1 MTEDVRRSKSTGILD
16 ALLDRRTTETPC
28 TSVDQMA
35 VADPLPPA
43 FMTASSPAMQGPSPT
58 SAFSRFSQLR
68 RAEAPT
74 NFQPPFTL
82 EGIALYLDRAS
93 PTDDLAYLTEGY
105 YSPADSFRP
114 VVRTNGEVS
123 SSSQPMRK
131 SLSFPKMKR
140 DTPLKSCVL
149 NEKYLRRAKSVR
161 FADTQ
166 GLPLIEAIHQL
177 KVGDSSYTENK
188 IVPYNENCEFQPVE
202 LVSCRQSK
210 ASKDKQHSTTTATN
224 TTSPYA
230 VPAAKKK
237 QLPALTLSPST
248 VSPVVGPPQL
258 NRQLS
263 PPIPRRVFRFS
274 QPGSEPGFY
283 ERVSRDNIVLESVRD
298 EPRMIRGVIRVSNLS
313 YHKEVTVRWSH
324 DHWRSY
330 HDTNAVFSANDGHT
344 DRFTFELPANGED
357 IEFALRFKCDGAEY
371 WDSNRGKNY
380 VVEGVR

>member
-16 ALLDRRTTETPC
+16 ALLDRSTDTLC
-28 TSVDQMA
+28 TSDQMA

-43 FMTASSPAMQGPSPT
+43 FMAASTPAMQGPSPT

-68 RAEAPT
+68 RAEPPN
-74 NFQPPFTL
+74 NFHSPNFTL
-82 EGIALYLDRAS
+82 EGIALLLDRAS
-93 PTDDLAYLTEGY
+93 PTDDLSYLTEGY
-105 YSPADSFRP
+105 YSASDSLKT

-123 SSSQPMRK
+123 SSQRMRK

-149 NEKYLRRAKSVR
+149 NDKYLRRAKSVR

-177 KVGDSSYTENK
+177 SVGDSSYTENK
-188 IVPYNENCEFQPVE
+188 IVPYSDNCEFQPIK
-202 LVSCRQSK
+202 LVSCRQSR
-210 ASKDKQHSTTTATN
+210 AAKDKPHLSTTPDAT
-224 TTSPYA
+224 TTTPYT
-230 VPAAKKK
+230 VPATKMA
-237 QLPALTLSPST
+237 LPPLTLAPPAA
-248 VSPVVGPPQL
+248 SPVVGSPQL
-258 NRQLS
+258 SRQLS
-263 PPIPRRVFRFS
+263 PPTPRRVFRFN

-283 ERVSRDNIVLESVRD
+283 ERVSRENIVLESARD
-298 EPRMIRGVIRVSNLS
+298 EPRMIRGVVRVSNLS
-313 YHKEVTVRWSH
+313 YHKEVTVRWTH

-357 IEFALRFKCDGAEY
+357 IEFALRFKCDGTEY

-380 VVEGVR
+380 VVEGLR